1 MEQNNEI
8 IEQFTNALAD
18 LDAKIERFKN
28 TRENAKLD
36 NETKDSLDEVI
47 AKLEEDRATID
58 LIITKMEKRNNRG
71 VNPYRESDYEDS
83 KFVGKYG
90 RVSKDL
96 KEVNESID
104 RLSSVNNKLS
114 SFGDNKFAQKL
125 QSKLE
130 QRISILKE
138 KQVTIQNKQSKI
150 VNKAVKEKL
159 EILMKNNNRKLDRL
173 DKHIQAKSEKV
184 SAINEKGR
192 KLTKEKEELKEIK
205 DALLADKGLGTKIL
219 GAEVKFKEKLTA
231 ARIASLKLKKG
242 ILNNKEKHVVM
253 RGVKPSLIQKMKDK
267 VSKFGRAVSESFKA
281 GVDTFKSFY
290 EDVSFEEPARSP
302 SR

>member
-1 MEQNNEI
+1 MEQNAKI
-8 IEQFTNALAD
+8 IEQFTNALVD

-36 NETKDSLDEVI
+36 NETKDSLSEVI
-47 AKLEEDRATID
+47 AKLEEDKATIE

-83 KFVGKYG
+83 KFAGKYD

>member
-1 MEQNNEI
+1 MEQNAKI
-8 IEQFTNALAD
+8 IEQFTNALED
-18 LDAKIERFKN
+18 LDGKIERFKN

-130 QRISILKE
+130 KRISVLKE

-267 VSKFGRAVSESFKA
+267 VFKFGRAVSESFKA

>member
-36 NETKDSLDEVI
+36 NETKDSLNEVI

-130 QRISILKE
+130 KRISVLKE

-281 GVDTFKSFY
+281 RVDTFKSFY

>member
-1 MEQNNEI
+1 MEQNAKI

-47 AKLEEDRATID
+47 AKLEEDKATIE

-83 KFVGKYG
+83 KFAGKYD

>member
-1 MEQNNEI
+1 MEQNKEI

-18 LDAKIERFKN
+18 LDGKIGRFKN

-36 NETKDSLDEVI
+36 NETKDSLNEVI
-47 AKLEEDRATID
+47 AKLEEDKATIE

-83 KFVGKYG
+83 KFVGKYD

-138 KQVTIQNKQSKI
+138 KQGKIQNKQSKI

>member
-1 MEQNNEI
+1 MEQNKEI
-8 IEQFTNALAD
+8 IEQFKKALED
-18 LDAKIERFKN
+18 LDGKVERFKN
-28 TRENAKLD
+28 TRDNANLD
-36 NETKDSLDEVI
+36 DETKATLDEVI
-47 AKLEEDRATID
+47 TKLEEDKANIE
-58 LIITKMEKRNNRG
+58 LIVTKMEKRNNRG
-71 VNPYRESDYEDS
+71 VNPYRESDFEDS
-83 KFVGKYG
+83 KFVSKYN
-90 RVSKDL
+90 RLNDDL

-104 RLSSVNNKLS
+104 KLSVASNKLS
-114 SFGDNKFAQKL
+114 SLSDNKFAQKL

-130 QRISILKE
+130 KRISALKE
-138 KQVTIQNKQSKI
+138 KQGNIQNKQSKI

-159 EILMKNNNRKLDRL
+159 EVLMKNNNRKLDRL
-173 DKHIQAKSEKV
+173 DKKIQAKSEKV

-205 DALLADKGLGTKIL
+205 DALLADKGLGAKIL

-253 RGVKPSLIQKMKDK
+253 RGVKPSLIQRMKEK

>member
-1 MEQNNEI
+1 MEQNAKI

-18 LDAKIERFKN
+18 LDGKIERFKN

-36 NETKDSLDEVI
+36 NETKDSLSEVI
-47 AKLEEDRATID
+47 AKLEEDKATIE

-130 QRISILKE
+130 KRISVLKE

-192 KLTKEKEELKEIK
+192 ELTKEKEELKEIK

>member
-1 MEQNNEI
+1 MEQNAKI

-18 LDAKIERFKN
+18 LDGKIERFKN

-47 AKLEEDRATID
+47 AKLEEDKATIE

-130 QRISILKE
+130 KRISVLKE

>member
-1 MEQNNEI
+1 MEQNAKI

-18 LDAKIERFKN
+18 LDGKIERFKN

-47 AKLEEDRATID
+47 AKLEEDKATIE

-83 KFVGKYG
+83 KFVGKYD

-104 RLSSVNNKLS
+104 RLSSVNDKLS

-130 QRISILKE
+130 KRISILKE
-138 KQVTIQNKQSKI
+138 KQGKIQNKQSKI

-184 SAINEKGR
+184 SAINEKGG
-192 KLTKEKEELKEIK
+192 KLTKEKEELREIK

-231 ARIASLKLKKG
+231 ARISSLKLKKG

-253 RGVKPSLIQKMKDK
+253 RGVKPSLIQKMKYK

>member
-1 MEQNNEI
+1 MEQNAKI

-18 LDAKIERFKN
+18 LDGKIERFKN

-36 NETKDSLDEVI
+36 NETKDSLNEVI
-47 AKLEEDRATID
+47 AKLEEDKATIE

-83 KFVGKYG
+83 KFVGKYD

-130 QRISILKE
+130 KRISVLKE

-281 GVDTFKSFY
+281 GVDIFKSFY

>member
-1 MEQNNEI
+1 MEQNAKI

-18 LDAKIERFKN
+18 LDGKIERFKN

-130 QRISILKE
+130 KRISVLKE

-267 VSKFGRAVSESFKA
+267 VFKFGRAVSESFKA

>member
-1 MEQNNEI
+1 
-8 IEQFTNALAD
+8 
-18 LDAKIERFKN
+18 
-28 TRENAKLD
+28 
-36 NETKDSLDEVI
+36 
-47 AKLEEDRATID
+47 
-58 LIITKMEKRNNRG
+58 MEKRNNRG

>member
-1 MEQNNEI
+1 MEQNAKI

-18 LDAKIERFKN
+18 LDGKIERFKN

-130 QRISILKE
+130 KRISVLKE

>member
-36 NETKDSLDEVI
+36 NETKDSLNEVI
-47 AKLEEDRATID
+47 AKLEEDKATID

-130 QRISILKE
+130 KRISILKE
-138 KQVTIQNKQSKI
+138 KQGKIQNKQSKI

-184 SAINEKGR
+184 SAINEKGG
-192 KLTKEKEELKEIK
+192 KLTKEKEELREIK

-267 VSKFGRAVSESFKA
+267 VFKFGRAVSESFKA

>member
-36 NETKDSLDEVI
+36 NETKDSLNEVI

-130 QRISILKE
+130 KRISVLKE

-267 VSKFGRAVSESFKA
+267 VFKFGRAVSESFKA

>member
-1 MEQNNEI
+1 MEQNAKI
-8 IEQFTNALAD
+8 IEQFTNALED
-18 LDAKIERFKN
+18 LDGKIKRFK
-28 TRENAKLD
+28 EIKDNAKLD
-36 NETKDSLDEVI
+36 EETEKSLDEVI
-47 AKLEEDRATID
+47 AKLKEDRATIN
-58 LIITKMEKRNNRG
+58 LINIKMKKRNNRG

-83 KFVGKYG
+83 KFVGKYD

-130 QRISILKE
+130 KRISILKE
-138 KQVTIQNKQSKI
+138 KQGKIQNKQSKI

-184 SAINEKGR
+184 SAINEKGG
-192 KLTKEKEELKEIK
+192 KLTKEKEELREIK

-267 VSKFGRAVSESFKA
+267 VFKFGRAVSESFKA

>member
-1 MEQNNEI
+1 MEQNKEI
-8 IEQFTNALAD
+8 IEQFKKALED
-18 LDAKIERFKN
+18 LDGKVERFKN
-28 TRENAKLD
+28 TRDNAKLD
-36 NETKDSLDEVI
+36 DETKATLDEVI
-47 AKLEEDRATID
+47 TKLEEDKANIE
-58 LIITKMEKRNNRG
+58 LIVTKMEKRNNRG
-71 VNPYRESDYEDS
+71 VNPYRESDFEDS
-83 KFVGKYG
+83 KFVSKYN
-90 RVSKDL
+90 RLNDDL

-104 RLSSVNNKLS
+104 KLSAANNKLS
-114 SFGDNKFAQKL
+114 SLGDNKFAQKV

-130 QRISILKE
+130 KRISAMKE
-138 KQVTIQNKQSKI
+138 KQGNIQNKQSKI

-159 EILMKNNNRKLDRL
+159 EVLMKNNNRKLDRL
-173 DKHIQAKSEKV
+173 DKKIQAKSEKV
-184 SAINEKGR
+184 GAINEKGR
-192 KLTKEKEELKEIK
+192 KLTEEKEELKEIK
-205 DALLADKGLGTKIL
+205 DALLADKGLGAKIL

-253 RGVKPSLIQKMKDK
+253 RGVKPSLIQRMKEK

>member
-1 MEQNNEI
+1 MEQNAKI

-18 LDAKIERFKN
+18 LDGKIERFKN

-130 QRISILKE
+130 KRISVLKE
-138 KQVTIQNKQSKI
+138 KQVTIQNKQ
-150 VNKAVKEKL
+150 KAVKEKL

>member
-36 NETKDSLDEVI
+36 NETKDSLNEVI

-267 VSKFGRAVSESFKA
+267 VFKFGRAVSESFKA